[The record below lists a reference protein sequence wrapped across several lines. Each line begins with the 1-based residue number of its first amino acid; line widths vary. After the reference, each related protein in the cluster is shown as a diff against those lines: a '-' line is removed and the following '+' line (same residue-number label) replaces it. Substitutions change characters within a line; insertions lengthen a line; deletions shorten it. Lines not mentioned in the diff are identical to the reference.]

1 MLLQKLIGILV
12 WQLKIAMTEFI
23 FPVRVYYEDTDVAG
37 IVYYAN
43 YLRFLERG
51 RTEWLRELGIDQ
63 SILIEAGLAFAVT
76 EVNIQYLKPARF
88 NDLLEVVTAIK
99 SSGRASL
106 VFSQSVRD
114 KQQPEHIYCRAEVK
128 AACIDMTTL
137 KPKALPKQLVKEII
151 CER

>member
-1 MLLQKLIGILV
+1 
-12 WQLKIAMTEFI
+12 MTEFI

-51 RTEWLRELGIDQ
+51 RTEWLRDIGIDQ
-63 SILIEAGLAFAVT
+63 TALIEEGLAFAV
-76 EVNIQYLKPARF
+76 VDLSIKYIQPARF
-88 NDLLEVVTAIK
+88 NDLLEVVTEVNK
-99 SSGRASL
+99 ASRESL
-106 VFSQSVRD
+106 IFKQYIRD
-114 KQQPEHIYCRAEVK
+114 QQRQDHIYCRAEVK
-128 AACIDMTTL
+128 AACIDMKLL

>member
-1 MLLQKLIGILV
+1 MS
-12 WQLKIAMTEFI
+12 EFI

-51 RTEWLRELGIDQ
+51 RTEWLRELGVDQ
-63 SILIEAGLAFAVT
+63 SILIDQGLAFVVT
-76 EVNIQYLKPARF
+76 AVNIQYLKPAKF
-88 NDLLEVVTAIK
+88 NDLLEVVTEIQSA
-99 SSGRASL
+99 GRARL
-106 VFSQSVRD
+106 LFKQHIRN

-128 AACIDMTTL
+128 AACIDMASL

>member
-1 MLLQKLIGILV
+1 MS
-12 WQLKIAMTEFI
+12 EFI

-51 RTEWLRELGIDQ
+51 RTEWLREIGVDQ
-63 SILIEAGLAFAVT
+63 TVLISKRLAFAV
-76 EVNIQYLKPARF
+76 VDLNIQYLKPARF
-88 NDLLEVVTAIK
+88 NDLLEVVTEIQTA
-99 SSGRASL
+99 SRASII
-106 VFSQSVRD
+106 F
-114 KQQPEHIYCRAEVK
+114 KQHIRNEQRQDHIYCRAEVK
-128 AACIDMTTL
+128 AACIDMTSL